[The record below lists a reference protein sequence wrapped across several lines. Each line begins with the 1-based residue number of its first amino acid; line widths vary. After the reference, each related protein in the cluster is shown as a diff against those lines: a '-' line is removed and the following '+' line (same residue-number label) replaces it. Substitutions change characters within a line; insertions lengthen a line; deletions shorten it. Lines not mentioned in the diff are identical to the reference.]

1 MNKARV
7 KCPECG
13 VNGVALSSSNSADGR
28 SRRYSCSS
36 GHRFTTLEVVV
47 MRGETMTIRTSKDG
61 VNHVAREGNDELA
74 ARIMRAVE
82 GALK

>member
-1 MNKARV
+1 
-7 KCPECG
+7 
-13 VNGVALSSSNSADGR
+13 
-28 SRRYSCSS
+28 
-36 GHRFTTLEVVV
+36 
-47 MRGETMTIRTSKDG
+47 MRGETMTIKTSKGG